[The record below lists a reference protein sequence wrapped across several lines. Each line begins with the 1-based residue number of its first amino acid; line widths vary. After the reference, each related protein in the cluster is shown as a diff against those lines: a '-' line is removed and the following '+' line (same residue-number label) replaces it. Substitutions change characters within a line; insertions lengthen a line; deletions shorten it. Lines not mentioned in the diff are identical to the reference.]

1 MKSTDYKTILAAIEK
16 ALAIC
21 DGSEG
26 FMDAVHRKICEDLHD
41 ARSQLLKLMES
52 NSGSPKTARPPLS

>member
-1 MKSTDYKTILAAIEK
+1 MKATDYKTILAAIEK

-21 DGSEG
+21 DDSTG

-41 ARSQLLKLMES
+41 ARKQLLRLIDS
-52 NSGSPKTARPPLS
+52 QPNTSAG